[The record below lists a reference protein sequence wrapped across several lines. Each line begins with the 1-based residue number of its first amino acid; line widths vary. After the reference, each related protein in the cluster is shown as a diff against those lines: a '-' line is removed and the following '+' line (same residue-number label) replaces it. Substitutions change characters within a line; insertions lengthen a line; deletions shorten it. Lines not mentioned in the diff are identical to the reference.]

1 MNPLDIKANGSKLQ
15 MDDDNVPK
23 LQFKVKNTIIAKK
36 WQYCHK
42 KAIALKKCDDF
53 CCQFVAYALRPSSEM
68 GPSDEKQK
76 EKIEP
81 CEPTDVPF
89 DIVKR
94 ALIRPP
100 VCAYHEKAERIGKE
114 SRRGEEHAQAIQS
127 RQSPVV

>member
-1 MNPLDIKANGSKLQ
+1 MNPLDIKANGSKLR

-23 LQFKVKNTIIAKK
+23 LQLKVKNAIIAKK

-53 CCQFVAYALRPSSEM
+53 CCQFVAHALRPPSEM

-94 ALIRPP
+94 LIRPP

-114 SRRGEEHAQAIQS
+114 SRRGGEYAQAIQS